1 MSIERIEGPWKRNRA
16 ATFVHDGLAEGGFR
30 VLFVGSAVR
39 NTLLGLPSGDFDIST
54 DATPEA
60 VLGVF
65 RASGAKLRTQG
76 LRFGTVTVIHQRTP
90 VEVTSFRKDIETDGR
105 HARVEYTNRIG
116 EDAARRD
123 FTMNAIYSEYD
134 GTLLDPLGVID
145 DLLSRRVR
153 FVGRAPDRIREDG
166 LRMLRYFR
174 FHAHF
179 GDQAPGMDPEALAAV
194 AEHSDRILAISPERI
209 THEILKLLAADSPS
223 QAAGGMA
230 RAGLLERILPG
241 ASPRHCP
248 RLEALEGQYRCEPDP
263 LRRLTAMGGD
273 TGRLRLDRRSA
284 RRLQLLS
291 SGTEFDGSL
300 EELGYRFGV
309 RDSLDIVLLRAVRT
323 GENLP
328 DNLLE
333 RIETGSALQFPV
345 KVSDLPRGLKGAEI
359 GKALRTLE
367 RLWLDSGFSM
377 TKRRLLSCLG
387 DGSGEREAGGT

>member
-39 NTLLGLPSGDFDIST
+39 NTVLGLPPGDFDIAT

-60 VLGVF
+60 VLGIF
-65 RASGAKLRTQG
+65 RGSGAKLRTQG
-76 LRFGTVTVIHQRTP
+76 LRFGTVTVIHERTP

-105 HARVEYTNRIG
+105 HARVEYTDRIG

-145 DLLSRRVR
+145 DLRSRRVR
-153 FVGRAPDRIREDG
+153 FVGRATDRIREDG
-166 LRMLRYFR
+166 LRMLRFFR

-179 GDQAPGMDPEALAAV
+179 GDPAPGMDPEALAAV
-194 AEHSDRILAISPERI
+194 AEHSDRILAISSERI
-209 THEILKLLAADSPS
+209 TQEILKLLAAGSPS

-230 RAGLLERILPG
+230 RAGLLEHVLPG
-241 ASPRHCP
+241 ASPSLLP
-248 RLEALEGQYRCEPDP
+248 RLEDLEVAYRCEPDP
-263 LRRLTAMGGD
+263 LRRMTAMGGD

-291 SGTEFDGSL
+291 SGTEFDCSL
-300 EELGYRFGV
+300 EVLGYSFGV
-309 RDSLDIVLLRAVRT
+309 RDSLDVVLLRAVRS
-323 GENLP
+323 GEDLP
-328 DNLLE
+328 DDLLE
-333 RIETGSALQFPV
+333 KIESGSARQFPV
-345 KVSDLPRGLKGAEI
+345 EVSDLPRDLKGAGI
-359 GKALRTLE
+359 GKAMRTLE

-377 TKRRLLSCLG
+377 TKRRLISCLG
-387 DGSGEREAGGT
+387 DGAGEREAGGS